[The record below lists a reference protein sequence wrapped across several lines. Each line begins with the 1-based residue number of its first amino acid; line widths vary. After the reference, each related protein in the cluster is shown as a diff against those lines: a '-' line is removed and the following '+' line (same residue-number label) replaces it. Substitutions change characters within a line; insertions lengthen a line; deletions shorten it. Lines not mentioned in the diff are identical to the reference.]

1 MELNKIEQ
9 LLDKYLNAET
19 TLQEEAVLSD
29 YFTSAQIAPHL
40 EEYQVLFSYFVD
52 SKSERFTKTIQ
63 LKPEKSNWKWL
74 SVAASVVLL
83 FSVYGGYEYNQKQQ
97 MNEARLAFENTQVAF
112 ELLSRSLNK
121 GTNAVMYLEKFETTT
136 NKIFK
141 QPN

>member
-1 MELNKIEQ
+1 MELARIEK
-9 LLDKYLNAET
+9 LVDKYLNAET
-19 TLQEEAVLSD
+19 TLAEETTLSD
-29 YFTSAQIAPHL
+29 YFTSDLVAPHL
-40 EEYQVLFSYFVD
+40 EQYKALFVYFAE

-97 MNEARLAFENTQVAF
+97 MQEARLAFENTQVAF
-112 ELLSRSLNK
+112 ELLSKNLNK
-121 GTNAVMYLEKFETTT
+121 GTSAVMYLEKFETTT
-136 NKIFK
+136 NKIFN

>member
-1 MELNKIEQ
+1 MELARIEK
-9 LLDKYLNAET
+9 LVDKYLNAET
-19 TLQEEAVLSD
+19 TLDEETILSD
-29 YFTSAQIAPHL
+29 YFTSDSVATHL
-40 EEYQVLFSYFVD
+40 EQYKALFIYFAE

-63 LKPEKSNWKWL
+63 LKTKKSNWKWL

>member
-1 MELNKIEQ
+1 MELARIEQ
-9 LLDKYLNAET
+9 LVDKYLNAET
-19 TLQEEAVLSD
+19 TLDEETILSD
-29 YFTSAQIAPHL
+29 YFTGDLVATHL
-40 EEYQVLFSYFVD
+40 EQYKALFVYFAE

-63 LKPEKSNWKWL
+63 LKTQKSNWKWL

-97 MNEARLAFENTQVAF
+97 MQEARLAFEHTQVAF
-112 ELLSRSLNK
+112 QLLSRSLNK
-121 GTNAVMYLEKFETTT
+121 GTNAVMYLEKYETTA